1 MSQNRSSAVMQQR
14 AEPTDSL
21 DDFPTPPWAT
31 RALLAFLKQMNQ
43 PLDVQ
48 HAWEPAC
55 NRGQMARV
63 LGEEFAEVWATDV
76 HDYGYEG
83 MAGRVDFLMPDLE
96 PPVGIDWIIT
106 NPPFRLGPQFILRAL
121 ELAEVGVAVLVRTS
135 FDEGTAR
142 YQALFR
148 DRPETWA
155 LPFVERVVMWQGVLL
170 DPDVPVWR
178 PSKDDPDDL
187 TKGKMEKPSSA
198 TSYQWLIWLKPA
210 VAVDEIAASFKRR
223 IPPCRKALTRPGD
236 YPPVPAHLRAPAGL
250 SPAPLLKEL

>member
-1 MSQNRSSAVMQQR
+1 MQQR

-31 RALLAFLKQMNQ
+31 RALLEFLKQIGH

-63 LGEEFAEVWATDV
+63 LGEYFAEVWATDV

-83 MAGRVDFLMPDLE
+83 MSGLVDFLMPDLE

-135 FDEGTAR
+135 FDEGAAR
-142 YQALFR
+142 YEELFR
-148 DRPETWA
+148 DMPETWA

-178 PSKDDPDDL
+178 PAKEDPDASTDDDADDVV
-187 TKGKMEKPSSA
+187 KGKMEKPSSA
-198 TSYQWLIWLKPA
+198 TSYQWLIWLKPCVDVDG
-210 VAVDEIAASFKRR
+210 VATSFKRR

-236 YPPVPAHLRAPAGL
+236 YPPVPEHLRAPVVL
-250 SPAPLLKEL
+250 SPAPLLEYL

>member
-31 RALLAFLKQMNQ
+31 RALLEFLKQIGH

-63 LGEEFAEVWATDV
+63 LGEEFDQVWATDV

-83 MAGRVDFLMPDLE
+83 MSGLVDFLMPDLE

-135 FDEGTAR
+135 FDEGVGR
-142 YQALFR
+142 YKALFR
-148 DRPETWA
+148 DTPETWA
-155 LPFVERVVMWQGVLL
+155 LPFVERVVMWQGMLL

-178 PSKDDPDDL
+178 PSKDDP
-187 TKGKMEKPSSA
+187 TVGKMEKPSTA
-198 TSYQWLIWLKPA
+198 TSYQWLVWLKPC
-210 VAVDEIAASFKRR
+210 VAIEDTGTSFKRR
-223 IPPCRKALTRPGD
+223 ISPCRKALTRPGD
-236 YPPVPAHLRAPAGL
+236 YPPLPAELRGPAGL
-250 SPAPLLKEL
+250 ASVPLLEGL

>member
-1 MSQNRSSAVMQQR
+1 MQQR

-31 RALLAFLKQMNQ
+31 RALLEFLKQIGH

-63 LGEEFAEVWATDV
+63 LGEEFDQVWATDV

-83 MAGRVDFLMPDLE
+83 MSGLVDFLMPDLE

-135 FDEGTAR
+135 FDEGAAR
-142 YQALFR
+142 YEELFR
-148 DRPETWA
+148 DMPETWA

-178 PSKDDPDDL
+178 PPKEDPEASTDDDVI
-187 TKGKMEKPSSA
+187 KGKMEKPSSA
-198 TSYQWLIWLKPA
+198 TSYQWLIWLKPCVDVDG
-210 VAVDEIAASFKRR
+210 VATSFKRR
-223 IPPCRKALTRPGD
+223 ISPCRKALTRPGD
-236 YPPVPAHLRAPAGL
+236 YPPVPEHLRAPVVL
-250 SPAPLLKEL
+250 SPAPLLEGL